1 MAPAGLSIP
10 KDSTMTCVICKTG
23 RTHPGVGTVTLER
36 NETTIVFK
44 KVPAE
49 VCDNCGERYYDQDV
63 TQTLFKTAE
72 EAATAGVQVEVR
84 QYVGTEAPSIAP

>member
-1 MAPAGLSIP
+1 M
-10 KDSTMTCVICKTG
+10 MCVICRTG

-44 KVPAE
+44 KVPAQ
-49 VCDNCGERYYDQDV
+49 VCDNCGEKYYDESV
-63 TQTLFKTAE
+63 TDTLLKTAD
-72 EAATAGVQVEVR
+72 EASAAGVQVEVR